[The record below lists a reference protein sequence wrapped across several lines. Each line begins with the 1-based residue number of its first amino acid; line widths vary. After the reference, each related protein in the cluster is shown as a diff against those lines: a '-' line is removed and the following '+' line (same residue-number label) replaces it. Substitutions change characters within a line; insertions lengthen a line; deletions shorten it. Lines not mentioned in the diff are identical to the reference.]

1 MADRLINAEKLKAH
15 YAWWRVAGDADMA
28 DTFDAIVD
36 SQPTVESTKRGRW
49 IKVGDS
55 SWECSI
61 CHEVSCCNGNYC
73 VDCGADMR
81 EVEE

>member
-1 MADRLINAEKLKAH
+1 MTEQEALVEIARQLKRMNDRAEPKH
-15 YAWWRVAGDADMA
+15 
-28 DTFDAIVD
+28 
-36 SQPTVESTKRGRW
+36 GRW